1 MLRPFATERV
11 RKTQLWGLNRSV
23 KAADVN
29 GDLFSHSSYAL
40 KQANAAFVHCKGLYG
55 INSTG

>member
-1 MLRPFATERV
+1 MLRPFVTERV
-11 RKTQLWGLNRSV
+11 RKTQLWGMNRSV

-29 GDLFSHSSYAL
+29 GELFGHRSYAL
-40 KQANAAFVHCKGLYG
+40 KQANAAFVDCKGLYG